1 VSIEAETFGGR
12 VRRDPLRRAL
22 ALLWMS
28 LWLATPSLAQD
39 AAPGGPARLTL
50 TGAAQHAAAVHALPT
65 SLRELAAA
73 TAITDSIDRVEPLF
87 TSRDAAI
94 AGGFLVGV
102 ALLAPL
108 DQAVARA
115 AQDSVLQTHELLR
128 DGADVF
134 RWMGFPGVVIV
145 SGGLYAGGLL
155 AGSAPLADMGLHT
168 TGAIVIAEAVTFAAK
183 AVTGRARPKLDTGDP
198 FDFGLLRGASHDD
211 YQSFPS
217 GHTTAAFAAA
227 AALTSE
233 ISSHHP
239 GATAWVATVMFG
251 GATLMGVSRLYHNEH
266 WASDVVAGAAIGS
279 FAGWKVVRYAHGRPR
294 SWVDRTLLPAVAV
307 RGDGV
312 TLAWTISGP
321 R

>member
-1 VSIEAETFGGR
+1 
-12 VRRDPLRRAL
+12 
-22 ALLWMS
+22 MS
-28 LWLATPSLAQD
+28 LWLASPSLAQD
-39 AAPGGPARLTL
+39 VAPGGPDRLAPSGT
-50 TGAAQHAAAVHALPT
+50 APQAAAAHTLPPSPRQLT
-65 SLRELAAA
+65 AAA
-73 TAITDSIDRVEPLF
+73 AIIDTISGVEPLF
-87 TSRDAAI
+87 TRRDAGI
-94 AGGFLVGV
+94 AGGFLLGV

-115 AQDSVLQTHELLR
+115 AQDSVLQTHELIR

-168 TGAIVIAEAVTFAAK
+168 TGAIVVAEAVTFTAK
-183 AVTGRARPKLDTGDP
+183 AVIGRARPKLDTGDP

-239 GATAWVATVMFG
+239 EATAWVATVMFG

-294 SWVDRTLLPAVAV
+294 SWLDRTFLPTVTV
-307 RGDGV
+307 RGDGL
-312 TLAWTISGP
+312 TMAWSISDPG
-321 R
+321 